1 MKYSILGKNGP
12 KVSKICL
19 GTWPIGGGMGA
30 VEQNDAINAIHASID
45 NGINFLDTAQMY
57 LDSEYI
63 LGKAIKGKR
72 DKLVLASK
80 VSSWKNIS
88 DIEKALENSLRNLRT
103 DYIDLYQIHSWQES
117 IPMEET
123 ISKLLELKSKGL
135 FKHLGVSNFSAK
147 QIKDMNKFSGNQIIS
162 SQPHFSILFRHSE
175 KEIIPQSYNLGIAS
189 IVYSP
194 IARGLLSGKYQPGHI
209 FEKDDARHNH
219 HTFKN
224 EHLEKGLRI
233 FNILKEW
240 INDNSYNPTQL
251 AIAWTLYTKGVAS
264 AICGSKNPE
273 QAISNAKA
281 ADIDLTQDD
290 ILEINKITENISIY
304 ELITPKRF
312 S

>member
-1 MKYSILGKNGP
+1 MKYSILGKDGV

-30 VEQNDAINAIHASID
+30 IEQNDAINAIHASID

-57 LDSEYI
+57 LDSEHI
-63 LGKAIKGKR
+63 LGKALKGKR
-72 DKLVLASK
+72 DKLILASK
-80 VSSWKNIS
+80 LSSWKNIC
-88 DIEKALENSLRNLRT
+88 DIEKALENSLKNLQT

-117 IPMEET
+117 IPMEDT

-135 FKHLGVSNFSAK
+135 FKYLGVSNFTAK
-147 QIKDMNKFSGNQIIS
+147 QIKDMNKFSGDQIIS

-175 KEIIPQSYNLGIAS
+175 KEIIPQSNDLGIGS

-194 IARGLLSGKYQPGHI
+194 IARGLLSGKYHPGHV
-209 FEKDDARHNH
+209 FKKDDARHNH
-219 HTFKN
+219 HTFEN
-224 EHLEKGLRI
+224 EHLEKGLKI

-240 INDNSYNPTQL
+240 IKDNSYNPTQL
-251 AIAWTLYTKGVAS
+251 AIAWTLYTKGVTS

-281 ADIDLTQDD
+281 GDIDLTQDD
-290 ILEINKITENISIY
+290 ILEINNLTKDISIY
-304 ELITPKRF
+304 DLITPKRF

>member
-1 MKYSILGKNGP
+1 MKYSILGKDGP
-12 KVSKICL
+12 KVSNICL

-30 VEQNDAINAIHASID
+30 VEQKEAINAIHASID

-63 LGKAIKGKR
+63 LGKALKGKR
-72 DKLVLASK
+72 NKLVLASK
-80 VSSWKNIS
+80 LSSWKNIS
-88 DIEKALENSLRNLRT
+88 DIEKAIENSLKNLQT
-103 DYIDLYQIHSWQES
+103 DYIDLYQIHSWQDS

-123 ISKLLELKSKGL
+123 ISKLLELRSKGL
-135 FKHLGVSNFSAK
+135 FKHLGVSNFTAK
-147 QIKDMNKFSGNQIIS
+147 QIKNMNKFSGNQIIS

-175 KEIIPQSYNLGIAS
+175 KEIIPQSKDLEIGS

-194 IARGLLSGKYQPGHI
+194 IARGLLSGKYRPGHV
-209 FEKDDARHNH
+209 FNKDDARYNH
-219 HTFKN
+219 HTFEN
-224 EHLEKGLRI
+224 EHIEKGLKI

-240 INDNSYNPTQL
+240 IKDHSYNPTQL
-251 AIAWTLYTKGVAS
+251 AIAWTLYTKGVTS

-281 ADIDLTQDD
+281 GDIDLTQDD
-290 ILEINKITENISIY
+290 ISEINNLTKNISIY
-304 ELITPKRF
+304 ELIKPKRF